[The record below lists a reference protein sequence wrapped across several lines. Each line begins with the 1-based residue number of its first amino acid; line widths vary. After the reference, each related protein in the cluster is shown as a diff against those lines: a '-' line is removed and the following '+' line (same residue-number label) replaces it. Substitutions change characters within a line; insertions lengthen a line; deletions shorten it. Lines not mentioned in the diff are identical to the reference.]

1 MGAYELIYSYVSFFV
16 YKRYD
21 AQAAEGEGANETA
34 ENETVECETAVTDAA
49 SAGAEEDINGDIWE
63 SNEADIPFLH
73 LQLDI
78 PNTPLFKDSQGG
90 NIIPQVTIALH
101 TYDNMKK

>member
-1 MGAYELIYSYVSFFV
+1 VPFV
-16 YKRYD
+16 LCKRYTVQ
-21 AQAAEGEGANETA
+21 QAAEGEGADETA
-34 ENETVECETAVTDAA
+34 ENETVDDAVTANA
-49 SAGAEEDINGDIWE
+49 SAEEDINGDIWE

-90 NIIPQVTIALH
+90 NIIPQVTIANL
-101 TYDNMKK
+101 

>member
-1 MGAYELIYSYVSFFV
+1 VQLIHLCITVC
-16 YKRYD
+16 KRWD
-21 AQAAEGEGANETA
+21 EQAAEGEGADETAENETA
-34 ENETVECETAVTDAA
+34 ENETADAAVTAA
-49 SAGAEEDINGDIWE
+49 SASAEEDVNGDIWE

-90 NIIPQVTIALH
+90 NIIPQVHCIALH
-101 TYDNMKK
+101 TIHDNI